1 MAQRA
6 ATCSVWAVQL
16 AVSRRWDL
24 LAAVV
29 AAGVLMVDGLDRG
42 AAPMAIVVALSIA
55 ACLPLAWRS
64 RAPLPVLLAVVV
76 GLIAC
81 LVVFEPYD
89 ASIVVLMLAL
99 YDVAALG
106 DRHRS
111 LFVGA
116 ATAAFLVTVIVIVS
130 PEHNTLREIGLRL
143 VLAVGALVVGDTV
156 RSRRELRAA
165 NRERER
171 RIARERE
178 QDSRRRVADERLRI
192 ARDVHDT
199 VAHALVAINVRAG
212 VAAHLGPGEDA
223 GAALSDIAAASEEAL
238 NDLRATLTL
247 LRESDDPAPTS
258 PAPCLTSMGPLLER
272 ARSAGLEVDADVRLD
287 GHAIASSVEH
297 AGFRI
302 VQEALTNV
310 MRHANASRAT
320 VALTVVDG
328 AVHIDVADDGDG
340 APAVNGHGA
349 GHGLRGMSE
358 RVAAL
363 GGSVTA
369 GPGEH
374 GGWCVHARLP
384 LTSAGRP

>member
-1 MAQRA
+1 
-6 ATCSVWAVQL
+6 VHL
-16 AVSRRWDL
+16 AVPRRWDL

-29 AAGVLMVDGLDRG
+29 GAGALIVDGLNRG
-42 AAPMAIVVALSIA
+42 RASASIVVALAIV
-55 ACLPLAWRS
+55 ACLPLAWRR
-64 RAPLPVLLAVVV
+64 RAPLAVLLAVVV

-81 LVVFEPYD
+81 LAVFEPYD
-89 ASIVVLMLAL
+89 SSIVVLMLAL
-99 YDVAALG
+99 YNVAALG

-143 VLAVGALVVGDTV
+143 VLAFGALVVGDTV

-165 NRERER
+165 DRDRER
-171 RIARERE
+171 RIAHERE

-192 ARDVHDT
+192 ARDLHDT

-212 VAAHLGPGEDA
+212 VAAHLGPGQDS
-223 GAALSDIAAASEEAL
+223 GAALSDIMAASEEAL
-238 NDLRATLTL
+238 NDLRATLSL
-247 LRESDDPAPTS
+247 LRDTDDPAPT
-258 PAPCLTSMGPLLER
+258 APPGGLTSMDQLLER
-272 ARSAGLEVDADVRLD
+272 ARSAGLEVQSDVRLG
-287 GHAIASSVEH
+287 GHAIPSLVEQ

-310 MRHANASRAT
+310 MRHANASRAM
-320 VALTVVDG
+320 VVLTVDDD
-328 AVHIDVADDGDG
+328 AVHIDVADDGIG
-340 APAVNGHGA
+340 ASAVNGHGA

-369 GPGEH
+369 GPAKH

-384 LTSAGRP
+384 LKSAGRP